1 MAGRPMQK
9 GIATAYRGS
18 TLQTRIY
25 VTDSPDKA
33 VYSAIARRLKEAMA
47 RAEWRRWPA
56 ARTTHRAKLSNRIA
70 KEAITSKAAD
80 FCEGYRK
87 ASIATKPKGGS
98 LSDVHYHWLQME
110 ASMLRLASRRESND
124 GAV

>member
-47 RAEWRRWPA
+47 RAEWRRWQG

-70 KEAITSKAAD
+70 KEAITSKEAD
-80 FCEGYRK
+80 FSGGYRK
-87 ASIATKPKGGS
+87 ASIAIEAKGDF
-98 LSDVHYHWLQME
+98 LSGVLCHWLRM
-110 ASMLRLASRRESND
+110 ATSMLRLASRRVSTD
-124 GAV
+124 VAV